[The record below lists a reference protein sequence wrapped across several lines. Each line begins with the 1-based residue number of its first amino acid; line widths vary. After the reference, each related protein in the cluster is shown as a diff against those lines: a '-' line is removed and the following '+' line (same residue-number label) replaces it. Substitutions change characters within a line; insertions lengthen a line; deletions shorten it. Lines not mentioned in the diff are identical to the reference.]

1 VPFVRIVVVGAS
13 SGLGRCIGV
22 DRGRRGDRVALLA
35 RRHDR
40 LVDAAKDAGQG
51 TLAIACDVTD
61 ESSCRAAIEDAA
73 AGLGGIDALVYA
85 TGIGPLAPVERT
97 DAETWRRAFDT
108 NVVGAAVVTA
118 TALPHLDAAGGA
130 ALYLSSVSASLTP
143 PWPGFGAYAVSKA
156 ALDKLVEAFRAEHPR
171 VGFTRVV
178 VGDCVGGEGDARTEF
193 AMGWDATYAA
203 EVMPIWLERGYMHGG
218 LMDVQELLDVLD
230 GVLGSG
236 ATIPSVTVTPRPP
249 G

>member
-1 VPFVRIVVVGAS
+1 MRVVVVGAS

-40 LVDAAKDAGQG
+40 LSDAAKEAGPG

-61 ESSCRAAIEDAA
+61 ESVCQAAVEEAA

-85 TGIGPLAPVERT
+85 TGIGPLSPVERI
-97 DAETWRRAFDT
+97 DAQTWRRALDT
-108 NVVGAAVVTA
+108 NVVGAALVTA
-118 TALPHLDAAGGA
+118 AALPHLDAAGGA

-143 PWPGFGAYAVSKA
+143 PWPGFGAYTVSKA

-178 VGDCVGGEGDARTEF
+178 VGDCMGGEGDARTEF
-193 AMGWDATYAA
+193 TNEWDMTYAA
-203 EVMPIWLERGYMHGG
+203 EVMPIWHERGYMHGG

-230 GVLGSG
+230 GVLRAG
-236 ATIPSVTVTPRPP
+236 ATITTVTVTPRPP
-249 G
+249 A